1 MEKWREQRK
10 EPWALVAGGSVDAG
24 DGCSGSGLVYNAIM
38 LPSALGHFS
47 TLLPSRITV
56 ILQAAPESEF

>member
-47 TLLPSRITV
+47 TLC
-56 ILQAAPESEF
+56 LQE